1 MKILVRIS
9 VLGFGL
15 LALLRTAAFAGPGW
29 FWQSPLPGGNSLS
42 AVTVL
47 DGNTLVAVGDVGT
60 IIRSTDSGQTWTI
73 QLSGTVDLRGVS
85 FSDAQ
90 AGSAVGNSGTIL
102 ISIDAGQSWTL
113 SSSGTNADL
122 KSVCFVGQTGT
133 AVGRSGTILGTI
145 DGGASWTPQ
154 SSGTSFDLYGVHCI
168 SESLVIAVGE
178 HGTILRTYDGGGT
191 WREQSSGMD
200 VTLSAVAFAD
210 ALVGWAVGGRNILHT
225 DDAGATWTS
234 RFTTSAWYE
243 SLAGI
248 SIAGDHVLAVGRGGR
263 WGDLS
268 FIARSTD
275 GGQTW
280 TSDTRPLVFPCPSAV
295 NGLSAIALVDAQT
308 AIAVG
313 LGGEIHRTTDGGA
326 FWNRQVQCAVT
337 TNINSVSFVD
347 AKTGWVAGDD
357 RIAHTTDGGFTW
369 TRQESQG
376 TGGRAVFFA
385 DANKGWVVG
394 YRVILHTTDGGANW
408 ARSSGGTNLLLNAL
422 SFVDTNTGWAVGGS
436 IFDGASAIVHTTDGG
451 ATWTPQVS
459 GPDRPLSGVS
469 FADANLGVAVGD
481 YSTILRTIDGGENW
495 TNQVSWPACTEC
507 DPYHSSDNCCFLSAV
522 SFADPDT
529 AIAVGR
535 SNGGAVILRTTD
547 GGITWARQLV
557 DTNTNNF
564 EGVSFADA
572 SNGLVVGMRG
582 PIFRTTDGGATWT
595 RQESGT
601 RRDFSS
607 VSFVDAD
614 TATVVGNFSTILHTT
629 TGGE

>member
-90 AGSAVGNSGTIL
+90 AGSAVGNSVTIL

-248 SIAGDHVLAVGRGGR
+248 SSAGDHVLAVGRGGR

-313 LGGEIHRTTDGGA
+313 WGGEIHRTTDGGA

-337 TNINSVSFVD
+337 TNINS
-347 AKTGWVAGDD
+347 
-357 RIAHTTDGGFTW
+357 
-369 TRQESQG
+369 
-376 TGGRAVFFA
+376 
-385 DANKGWVVG
+385 
-394 YRVILHTTDGGANW
+394 
-408 ARSSGGTNLLLNAL
+408 L